1 MLIHSD
7 ITSEPLLRVVE
18 ILNKAMTRN
27 LVDWNA
33 MNIAT
38 VNSIGQPSSRMVL
51 LKKIDERGFVFYSNF
66 KSKKGKEIDSNNLVA
81 LNFWWREL
89 KEQIRVEGSIKKLSS
104 KESDDYFNSRPLQ
117 SRVAAI
123 LSRQSE
129 EIESYDKLNDDIKKL
144 TQEFENKNE
153 EPIRPEY
160 CGLYLISPKT
170 IEIWKEGDFRTHF
183 REKFIKKDNNVWQS
197 SLLSP

>member
-38 VNSIGQPSSRMVL
+38 VNSVGQPSSRMVL

-129 EIESYDKLNDDIKKL
+129 EIESYDKLNDEIKKL
-144 TQEFENKNE
+144 TREFENKNE
-153 EPIRPEY
+153 EPVRPEH

-197 SLLSP
+197 SFLSP

>member
-38 VNSIGQPSSRMVL
+38 VNTVGQPSSRMVL

-104 KESDDYFNSRPLQ
+104 KESDRSEAINSVRLE
-117 SRVAAI
+117 I
-123 LSRQSE
+123 LE
-129 EIESYDKLNDDIKKL
+129 KLNDEIKKL
-144 TQEFENKNE
+144 TKEFENKNE
-153 EPIRPEY
+153 EPVRPEH

-197 SLLSP
+197 SFLSP

>member
-38 VNSIGQPSSRMVL
+38 VNTVGQPSSRMVL

-129 EIESYDKLNDDIKKL
+129 EIESYDKLNDEIKKL
-144 TQEFENKNE
+144 TKEFENKNE
-153 EPIRPEY
+153 EPVRPEH
-160 CGLYLISPKT
+160 CGLYLVSPKT

-197 SLLSP
+197 SFLSP

>member
-38 VNSIGQPSSRMVL
+38 VNSVGQPSSRMVL

-129 EIESYDKLNDDIKKL
+129 EIESYDKLNDEIKKL
-144 TQEFENKNE
+144 TREFENKNE
-153 EPIRPEY
+153 EPVRPEH
-160 CGLYLISPKT
+160 CGLYLVSPKT

-197 SLLSP
+197 SFLSP

>member
-7 ITSEPLLRVVE
+7 IRSEPLLRVVE

-38 VNSIGQPSSRMVL
+38 VNSVGQPSSRMVL

-129 EIESYDKLNDDIKKL
+129 EIESYDKLNDEIKKL
-144 TQEFENKNE
+144 TKEFENKNE
-153 EPIRPEY
+153 EPVRPEH

-197 SLLSP
+197 SFLSP

>member
-38 VNSIGQPSSRMVL
+38 VNTVGQPSSRMVL

-129 EIESYDKLNDDIKKL
+129 EIESYDKLNDEIKKL
-144 TQEFENKNE
+144 TKEFENKNE
-153 EPIRPEY
+153 EPVRPEH

-197 SLLSP
+197 SFLSP

>member
-38 VNSIGQPSSRMVL
+38 VNSVGQPSSRMVL

-129 EIESYDKLNDDIKKL
+129 EIESYDKLNDEIKKL
-144 TQEFENKNE
+144 TKEFENKNE
-153 EPIRPEY
+153 EPVRPEH
-160 CGLYLISPKT
+160 CGLYLVSPKT

-197 SLLSP
+197 SFLSP

>member
-197 SLLSP
+197 SFLSP